1 MKDFYLL
8 QPFHVY
14 GPIYTDIETIAKR
27 FIFKNLKGK
36 DSDLKLKYIYFGQV
50 IVSGQREYRQGR
62 GKCIYGQ

>member
-1 MKDFYLL
+1 MSSGQSEIFGGLHVVGESKMKDFYKL

-36 DSDLKLKYIYFGQV
+36 DSDLKLKYIYFG
-50 IVSGQREYRQGR
+50 
-62 GKCIYGQ
+62 